1 MTIGSLSLLL
11 VVGPFRFAT
20 TSRHVPVTSRISFE
34 FYTRVQLEGRS
45 RPGASTPG
53 NKARSLAGARSAAS
67 GLVSHVAV
75 VFQVYACSNGVR
87 SQTTI

>member
-1 MTIGSLSLLL
+1 VTIGSLSLLL

-67 GLVSHVAV
+67 GLVSLAGA
-75 VFQVYACSNGVR
+75 FQVFVCSNGVR